1 MKSLLLSAGLL
12 ALVVGCNGHNSD
24 TKPSDATG
32 KPDDMSTMPM
42 PTTAPTTQASASAQP
57 INKFCAVE
65 KDHAVDPTV
74 TYLYQGKVIGFCCDD
89 CVPQFKKDPEKY
101 MKDLK

>member
-1 MKSLLLSAGLL
+1 MKSLLLAAALL
-12 ALVVGCNGHNSD
+12 SIIAGCNGNKTDNSHPD
-24 TKPSDATG
+24 MNDKPM
-32 KPDDMSTMPM
+32 DMTS
-42 PTTAPTTQASASAQP
+42 PTTAPTTQASATAQP
-57 INKFCAVE
+57 INKYCAVE

-74 TYLYQGKVIGFCCDD
+74 TYLYQGKTIGFCCED